1 MLERRKVADDVKA
14 LDQDARTLLRKHGVR
29 FGQHSIFMPLL
40 LKPAPTR
47 LRLVLW
53 GLAAKL
59 DEIPGAPPAG
69 HVTVPVVGG
78 EPDGFWLCAGYRA
91 AGSRAVRIDMLERL
105 ADLLR
110 DQDSRGGFEA
120 TPDMLSITGLT
131 LEQFADLMGGLN
143 YKAEKGE
150 RPKAAK
156 VVEAPKEEAK
166 PEGEA
171 AEAPA
176 EGEET
181 PAADVETPDAEE
193 PKAEAA
199 EEPAAEADAEA
210 KPDATAEPAEVE
222 VFYTFTYA
230 RRQQNQR
237 RSGPPR
243 GDRKEGGGQN
253 TGGERKGG
261 FKKGGKRPPKG
272 KGKRDDRDNK
282 PRQFSAAPKPSKGI
296 DPDSPFAALAKLKEQ
311 K

>member
-1 MLERRKVADDVKA
+1 

-29 FGQHSIFMPLL
+29 FGQHSIFMLFL

-91 AGSRAVRIDMLERL
+91 AGTRAVRIDMLERL

-156 VVEAPKEEAK
+156 VVESPKEDAK
-166 PEGEA
+166 APEGETA
-171 AEAPA
+171 SEKPAGGDETPEAVVVEDAKAEAEEPKSEAPA
-176 EGEET
+176 EPKT
-181 PAADVETPDAEE
+181 TTE
-193 PKAEAA
+193 PTVA
-199 EEPAAEADAEA
+199 
-210 KPDATAEPAEVE
+210 PDATEEPAEVE

-243 GDRKEGGGQN
+243 GDRKDAG
-253 TGGERKGG
+253 GGERKGG

-282 PRQFSAAPKPSKGI
+282 PRQFSAAPKPSRGP
-296 DPDSPFAALAKLKEQ
+296 DPDSPFAALAKLKDN